1 MSKSLLYF
9 TFVVLLF
16 SVKKVSAQNADNTV
30 KVVGAMKNVMRK
42 GQLFGT
48 FALDTIANKQH
59 LYGLGPV
66 EFLTGELLI
75 VDGKAYQSSVISA
88 NEMRV
93 EENFKVKAPFFVY
106 ANINNWKEQRLPK
119 SVKTL
124 IELESYLDKLTKN
137 SNQPFAIKLSGFV
150 KTANIHI
157 VNLPAGTK
165 VSSPE
170 DAHQGQT
177 NYKLTNKEVEIIGF
191 FSKQHQAIFTHHDTF
206 IHTHLI
212 TKDKSMMGHL
222 DEVDFDAKKM
232 KLFLPKN

>member
-1 MSKSLLYF
+1 MFSYLIF
-9 TFVVLLF
+9 TVLLF
-16 SVKKVSAQNADNTV
+16 TVKIVSSQSLDNTV

-48 FALDTIANKQH
+48 IALDTIANRQH

-75 VDGKAYQSSVISA
+75 VDGKAYQSSVISEK
-88 NEMRV
+88 EMKV

-106 ANINNWKEQRLPK
+106 ATINDWKEQILPN
-119 SVKTL
+119 SVKSL
-124 IELESYLDKLTKN
+124 IKLENYLDILTKDT
-137 SNQPFAIKLSGFV
+137 NQPFAFRLSGIV
-150 KTANIHI
+150 KSANIHI

-177 NYKLTNKEVEIIGF
+177 NYQLTNKEVEIIGF

-222 DEVDFDAKKM
+222 EEVDFDAKNM
-232 KLFLPKN
+232 KIYLPNK

>member
-1 MSKSLLYF
+1 MSKIFSYLVF
-9 TFVVLLF
+9 AILLF
-16 SVKKVSAQNADNTV
+16 SVKATSAQSPENAV
-30 KVVGAMKNVMRK
+30 KVVGAMRNVMRK

-48 FALDTIANKQH
+48 IALDTIANKKH

-75 VDGKAYQSSVISA
+75 VDGKAYQSTVVSTKT
-88 NEMRV
+88 MKV
-93 EENFKVKAPFFVY
+93 EEIFSVKAPFFVY
-106 ANINNWKEQRLPK
+106 ANINTWQEQTLPD
-119 SVKTL
+119 SVKSL
-124 IELESYLDKLTKN
+124 VELEHYLEKLTEN
-137 SNQPFAIKLSGFV
+137 ITQPFTFRIIGNI

-165 VSSPE
+165 VNSPE

-177 NYKLTNKEVEIIGF
+177 NYQIADKEVEIIGF

-222 DEVDFDAKKM
+222 ETVSFEAKKM
-232 KLFLPKN
+232 KVYLSK

>member
-1 MSKSLLYF
+1 MK
-9 TFVVLLF
+9 TT
-16 SVKKVSAQNADNTV
+16 SAQSAV

-48 FALDTIANKQH
+48 IALDTIANKKH

-75 VDGKAYQSSVISA
+75 VDGKSYQSTVLSA
-88 NEMRV
+88 KTMRV
-93 EENFKVKAPFFVY
+93 EENFSVKAPFFVY
-106 ANINNWKEQRLPK
+106 ANVNSWQEQTLPD
-119 SVKTL
+119 SVKSL
-124 IELESYLDKLTKN
+124 VELEHYLEKLTEN
-137 SNQPFAIKLSGFV
+137 ITQPFTFRLIGHI

-165 VSSPE
+165 VSSPD

-177 NYKLTNKEVEIIGF
+177 NYQIADKEVEIIGF
-191 FSKQHQAIFTHHDTF
+191 FSKQHQAIFTHHDIF

-222 DEVDFDAKKM
+222 EEVDFE
-232 KLFLPKN
+232 PKNMKVYLPR

>member
-1 MSKSLLYF
+1 MSKILSIL
-9 TFVVLLF
+9 TIIVLFF
-16 SVKKVSAQNADNTV
+16 SVKTASAQNPENAI

-48 FALDTIANKQH
+48 IALDTIANKKK

-75 VDGKAYQSSVISA
+75 VDGKAYQSTVLSA
-88 NEMRV
+88 KTMKV
-93 EENFKVKAPFFVY
+93 EENFSVKAPFFVY
-106 ANINNWKEQRLPK
+106 ANVSSWQEQTLPD
-119 SVKTL
+119 SVKSL
-124 IELESYLDKLTKN
+124 VELESFLEKLTKN
-137 SNQPFAIKLSGFV
+137 IIQPFAFKLIGTIKS
-150 KTANIHI
+150 ANIHI

-177 NYKLTNKEVEIIGF
+177 NYQLTDKEVEIIGF

-222 DEVDFDAKKM
+222 EAVSFEAKNV
-232 KLFLPKN
+232 KLYL